1 MLVDHLANYRR
12 ALPLGLLFA
21 GVSIAAIV
29 IFVVYAAKWNELS
42 TDKKFSGTS
51 EAPNGYEERTR
62 TEYGYYASV
71 ISLLVLIVFF
81 NGYHLTKL

>member
-12 ALPLGLLFA
+12 ALPLGLIFA

-29 IFVVYAAKWNELS
+29 IFIVYAAKWNEVSLKYD
-42 TDKKFSGTS
+42 TGETN
-51 EAPNGYEERTR
+51 EAYQERTR

>member
-12 ALPLGLLFA
+12 ALPLGLIFA

-29 IFVVYAAKWNELS
+29 IFIVYAAKWNELS
-42 TDKKFSGTS
+42 STERYTGSS
-51 EAPNGYEERTR
+51 EGNKGYEERTR

>member
-12 ALPLGLLFA
+12 ALPLGLIFA

-29 IFVVYAAKWNELS
+29 IFIVYAAKWNELS
-42 TDKKFSGTS
+42 DTEKYSGNS
-51 EAPNGYEERTR
+51 EAGRGYQERTR

>member
-12 ALPLGLLFA
+12 ALPLGLIFA

-29 IFVVYAAKWNELS
+29 IFIVYAAKWSELS
-42 TDKKFSGTS
+42 VGEKYTGGS
-51 EAPNGYEERTR
+51 EAPQGYEERTR